1 MKLNKNVWGPHYWF
15 VLHTIALTYPKNPN
29 DTIKKKYYD
38 FIMNLNI
45 LIPDMKIAKKF
56 SEMIDKFPVT
66 PYLDSKE
73 SFMKW
78 MHFMHNKIN
87 ILDGKPTI
95 KYEDSLELYY
105 KNYDLDKNSR
115 ENKIKKKQ
123 MQIKIGFIVL
133 LLSFI
138 GVNHYFENN

>member
-1 MKLNKNVWGPHYWF
+1 MKLDKNVWGPHYWF
-15 VLHTIALTYPKNPN
+15 VLHTVALTYPKNPN

-56 SEMIDKFPVT
+56 SDMIDKFPVT

-115 ENKIKKKQ
+115 ENKIKKRQ

>member
-1 MKLNKNVWGPHYWF
+1 
-15 VLHTIALTYPKNPN
+15 
-29 DTIKKKYYD
+29 
-38 FIMNLNI
+38 
-45 LIPDMKIAKKF
+45 
-56 SEMIDKFPVT
+56 
-66 PYLDSKE
+66 
-73 SFMKW
+73 MKW

-115 ENKIKKKQ
+115 ESKIKKKQ